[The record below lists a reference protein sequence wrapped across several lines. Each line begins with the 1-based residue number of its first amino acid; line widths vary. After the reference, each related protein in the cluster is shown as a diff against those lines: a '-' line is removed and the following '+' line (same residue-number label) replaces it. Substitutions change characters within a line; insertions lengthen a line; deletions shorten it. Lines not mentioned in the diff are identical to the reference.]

1 MINMRIIFVHH
12 GETKEGKKGIILGS
26 LGGNLTVKGKQE
38 VKRIISELIGKKIL
52 PDIII
57 TSPLKR
63 ALNTAQLISKIIK
76 VPIVIEPL
84 IRERSAG
91 IAEGK
96 RESEIDWEVYER
108 KSLVHRKHTGGESFS
123 DVYKRAKKFVQKIK
137 GQRNKQTILIVSH
150 SVFILMC
157 IAVLKETSIEY
168 ILKHKPK
175 RLLIIIE
182 VK

>member
-1 MINMRIIFVHH
+1 MKIIFVRH

-26 LGGNLTVKGKQE
+26 LGGNLTIKGKQE
-38 VKRIISELIGKKIL
+38 AKRIASELIGKKIL
-52 PDIII
+52 PDTII

-63 ALNTAQLISKIIK
+63 AFNTAQLISKIIK

-84 IRERSAG
+84 IRERTAG

-96 RESEIDWEVYER
+96 RESEIDWETYER
-108 KSLVHRKHTGGESFS
+108 KSLIYRKHTGGESFLE
-123 DVYKRAKKFVQKIK
+123 VYKRAKKFVQKIK

-175 RLLIIIE
+175 GLLTTIGI
-182 VK
+182 KK